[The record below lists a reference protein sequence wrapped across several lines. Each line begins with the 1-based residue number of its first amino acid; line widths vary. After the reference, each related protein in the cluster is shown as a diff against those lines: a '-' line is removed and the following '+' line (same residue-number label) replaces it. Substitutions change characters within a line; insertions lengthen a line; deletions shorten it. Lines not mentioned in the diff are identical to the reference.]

1 MATRK
6 GMRFNITVNGK
17 RTTAITTGEGKGLDS
32 VLKTA
37 NGETTT
43 IREAENPIIHPKDKK
58 TNQ

>member
-6 GMRFNITVNGK
+6 GMRFNITVDGK
-17 RTTAITTGEGKGLDS
+17 RTTAITTGEGTGLDS

-37 NGETTT
+37 NGKTTT
-43 IREAENPIIHPKDKK
+43 IRKAKNPIFLPKDKK